1 MPEAVVCFPEGLRFH
16 AGVFHVTKGRS
27 IFQAEGTAYA
37 QVWSPGRAFL
47 VQGIVR
53 GPMCERAAGLT
64 G

>member
-53 GPMCERAAGLT
+53 GPM
-64 G
+64 